1 MAALKL
7 LLIAALI
14 GLFFWLL
21 VFGPFYGRLEVQAVA
36 LAVVVLWNTLRFSW
50 RSSLALLKFCFPFVA
65 SLLVFGLAFQL
76 LRLLGRDDWL
86 SDTFIKCLVFP
97 SSLIYIKILL
107 SYITYLDILRL
118 PISMKRR
125 VDLITMK
132 SAFQRGGV
140 MLRRFSWYLGTYIG
154 SEADGRLKRQM
165 TRFACLIIAL
175 YLYLYDEIE
184 SSGRLLEN
192 RYRHLGGEE
201 K

>member
-1 MAALKL
+1 VATLKL
-7 LLIAALI
+7 LLITVLA
-14 GLFFWLL
+14 GLFFGLL
-21 VFGPFYGRLEVQAVA
+21 VFGPFYDRPVVQAVA
-36 LAVVVLWNTLRFSW
+36 LGGVVLWNTLRFSW
-50 RSSLALLKFCFPFVA
+50 RSTLALLKFCLPFVA
-65 SLLVFGLAFQL
+65 SLLVFGLAFQF

-86 SDTFIKCLVFP
+86 NDTLIKCLVFP

-107 SYITYLDILRL
+107 SYITYLDILQL

-140 MLRRFSWYLGTYIG
+140 MLRRFSWYLGTYTG
-154 SEADGRLKRQM
+154 DGEERRLRRQM
-165 TRFACLIIAL
+165 KRFACLVIAL

-184 SSGRLLEN
+184 SAGRLLEN
-192 RYRHLGGEE
+192 RYRHLGGKE

>member
-1 MAALKL
+1 MATLKL
-7 LLIAALI
+7 ILITALT

-21 VFGPFYGRLEVQAVA
+21 VFGPFYDRVPVQAAA
-36 LAVVVLWNTLRFSW
+36 LAGVMVWNTARFSW
-50 RSSLALLKFCFPFVA
+50 RSTLALLKFCFPFVA
-65 SLLVFGLAFQL
+65 SLLVFGLAFHFM
-76 LRLLGRDDWL
+76 RLLGRDDWL
-86 SDTFIKCLVFP
+86 SDTLIKSLVFP

-107 SYITYLDILRL
+107 SYITYLDILQL

-140 MLRRFSWYLGTYIG
+140 MLRRFSWYLGTYTG
-154 SEADGRLKRQM
+154 NESDGRLKRQT

-201 K
+201 Q

>member
-1 MAALKL
+1 MATLKL
-7 LLIAALI
+7 LLITVLI
-14 GLFFWLL
+14 GLFFGLL
-21 VFGPFYGRLEVQAVA
+21 VFGPFYDRLAVQAAA
-36 LAVVVLWNTLRFSW
+36 LGGVVLWNTLRFSW
-50 RSSLALLKFCFPFVA
+50 RNTLALLKFCLPFVA
-65 SLLVFGLAFQL
+65 SLLVFGVAFQFF
-76 LRLLGRDDWL
+76 RLLGRDDWL
-86 SDTFIKCLVFP
+86 NDTIIKCLVFP

-107 SYITYLDILRL
+107 SYITYLDILQL

-140 MLRRFSWYLGTYIG
+140 MLRRFSWYLGTYPG
-154 SEADGRLKRQM
+154 GGEEGRLKRQAK
-165 TRFACLIIAL
+165 RFACLVIAL

-184 SSGRLLEN
+184 SAGRLLEN